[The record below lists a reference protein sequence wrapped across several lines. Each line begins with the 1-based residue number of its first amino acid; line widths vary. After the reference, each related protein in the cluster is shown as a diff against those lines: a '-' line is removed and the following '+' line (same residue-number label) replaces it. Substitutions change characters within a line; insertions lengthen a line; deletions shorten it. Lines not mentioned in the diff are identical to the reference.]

1 VENLNMVEYAVLVA
15 HNSADFMS
23 GLGGDVV
30 SWASQLDW
38 SMLGYVAAGLVLL
51 RLAFGVFKPTRRY

>member
-1 VENLNMVEYAVLVA
+1 VESLNMVEYAVLVA

>member
-1 VENLNMVEYAVLVA
+1 MVEYAVLVA